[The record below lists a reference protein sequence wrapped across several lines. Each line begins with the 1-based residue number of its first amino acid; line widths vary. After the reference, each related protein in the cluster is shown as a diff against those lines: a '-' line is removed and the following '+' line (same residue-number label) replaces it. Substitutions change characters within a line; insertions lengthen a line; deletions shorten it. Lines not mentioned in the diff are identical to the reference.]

1 MAFLVQNDSGTIENA
16 NSYVDVSYADSYFA
30 LTSNATWAALSSSSK
45 QILLIKATAY
55 ADDRFRLN
63 YLSIMLNKDQST
75 ELPRYPYANYQGYMV
90 EGIPDLF
97 KQAICEYALYVNS
110 NSFYLDPVY
119 TNEGTVISK
128 SSTVGP
134 ISTSVTYESGG
145 QGTLKQIPT
154 GDRKM
159 KPFIRPENQV
169 FR

>member
-1 MAFLVQNDSGTIENA
+1 MAFIVQNDSGNVENA
-16 NSYVDVSYADSYFA
+16 NSYVDLTFADSYFA
-30 LTSNATWAALSSSSK
+30 LTSNSTWSGLSSSAK
-45 QILLIKATAY
+45 QILLIKASSY

-63 YLSIMLNKDQST
+63 YMSIMLNKDQST
-75 ELPRYPYANYQGYMV
+75 EFPRYPYANYQGYMV

-97 KQAICEYALYVNS
+97 KQAICEYALFANS
-110 NSFYLDPVY
+110 NSFYLDPSY
-119 TNEGTVISK
+119 SNEGTVISK

-159 KPFIRPENQV
+159 KPFIRPENLV
-169 FR
+169 IR